1 MFYCHLCSKEF
12 IITKNLCHKCQR
24 VRHLI
29 SIYGDDV
36 FNCLEECLVRSQQ
49 QQKFKITKINKK
61 GLNESIALYENVEIK
76 DDNEDKVDNSNDR
89 EYKKISVKINKDIMK
104 ELKEKIEKK

>member
-12 IITKNLCHKCQR
+12 IITKNLCNKCQR

-36 FNCLEECLVRSQQ
+36 FKCLEETLVRSSQQ
-49 QQKFKITKINKK
+49 QNFKITKINKK
-61 GLNESIALYENVEIK
+61 GLNESIVLYDNIERVE
-76 DDNEDKVDNSNDR
+76 NSN
-89 EYKKISVKINKDIMK
+89 EKEFKKISVKINKDVLK